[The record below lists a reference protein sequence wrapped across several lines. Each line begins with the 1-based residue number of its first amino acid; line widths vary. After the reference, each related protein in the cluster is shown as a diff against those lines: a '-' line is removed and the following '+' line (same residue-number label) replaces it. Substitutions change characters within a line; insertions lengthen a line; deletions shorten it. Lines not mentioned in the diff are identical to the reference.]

1 MLNLQAVII
10 SIALTLP
17 VHSIDNIYIGEG
29 HATAYCVSGVTASGE
44 ITRTGICAGADEY
57 MGKLVILYQRLPDGS
72 VGDKI
77 GIYEC
82 LDTGGNPGIK
92 KGEVI
97 DVWCPDLDS
106 CQEFMDA
113 VYEDGCQGKIYM
125 QIFDAEG

>member
-1 MLNLQAVII
+1 MLNLQAIII

-17 VHSIDNIYIGEG
+17 VHSNVYIGEG

-44 ITRTGICAGADEY
+44 HTRKGICAGADEY
-57 MGKLVILYQRLPDGS
+57 MGKTVVLFQRLPDGS

-92 KGEVI
+92 NGDVI
-97 DVWCPDLDS
+97 DVWCPDLES

-113 VYEDGCQGKIYM
+113 VYEDGCKGKVYM